1 MEQKIVRVPFDVEL
15 AKQITNGEVD
25 GKIVTRDGD
34 SVRILCWDKKDK
46 VYPIAA
52 LVDNGVEEDFKT
64 YTNEGVWSTDKS
76 CTLKKHDLMLE
87 IPEYMTFKDGDILS
101 YDGGIFIL
109 KRFDGKDR
117 AEYYA
122 SIYGPYT
129 ALDSACL
136 MKDLVNKVRLATEEE
151 KKKLS
156 NSLKESKHLNAKEYL
171 RRFFG
176 IEVIIVPVPF
186 EFKQMVL
193 VRCTDKDP
201 WVAAEFSHKANGYYF
216 VFGGCMWDMCIP
228 YNEQT
233 AHLLGKTDNWEG

>member
-25 GKIVTRDGD
+25 GKIVTRDGI
-34 SVRILCWDKKDK
+34 SARIVCWDAVREDK
-46 VYPIAA
+46 
-52 LVDNGVEEDFKT
+52 LVVLIPEGCIEKT
-64 YTNEGVWSTDKS
+64 YNYTPDGRVFLNDDSP
-76 CTLKKHDLMLE
+76 LDLMLE

-216 VFGGCMWDMCIP
+216 VFGGCMWNMCIP
-228 YNEQT
+228 YNKQT